1 MKPQFKEAKEYRTID
16 KDNKQVLSP
25 SKVVAQCYY
34 QGHPG
39 YLNNKMMIKHKCRE
53 KNCKYLALNY
63 NHSLNLQLLKEKYEK
78 YFKTLITLK
87 QVGYISD
94 EMYNYYHKK
103 DYRLMQEFYS
113 LDNWLYKLHKRKQ
126 RIKLFKKIKSILL
139 MPFNKII
146 RAYRKYKWLNR
157 QKKFNGGT

>member
-1 MKPQFKEAKEYRTID
+1 MKFQFKESNIYRTID
-16 KDNKQVLSP
+16 KNNKQVLSP

-63 NHSLNLQLLKEKYEK
+63 NHSLNIQFLKEKYEK
-78 YFKTLITLK
+78 YCKTLITQK

-103 DYRLMQEFYS
+103 DYSLMQEFYN
-113 LDNWLYKLHKRKQ
+113 LDNWLERLFKRKQ
-126 RIKLFKKIKSILL
+126 RIKLRKKIKAILL
-139 MPFNKII
+139 MPFDKII
-146 RAYRKYKWLNR
+146 RAYRKHKWLSKQNKLR
-157 QKKFNGGT
+157 EAN